1 MKILLEKR
9 NFVEIAA
16 GILMYRRK
24 PELEVFLVHPGGP
37 FFKNKDSW
45 SIPKGLVEEGENLK
59 DGAIREFSEETG
71 IVLASSSTLIP
82 LGHIVQKSGKI
93 VHAWAYENDFSGTIH
108 SNMVDHPQFGKFPE
122 VDQGKYFSVAD
133 AKSKIISGQIGL
145 IDSLESHLKT
155 SKIAEEILEI
165 K

>member
-1 MKILLEKR
+1 MEL
-9 NFVEIAA
+9 AA
-16 GILMYRRK
+16 GILMFRIK

-37 FFKNKDSW
+37 FFKKKDTW
-45 SIPKGLVEEGENLK
+45 SIPKGLVEQGENLK
-59 DGAIREFSEETG
+59 ETAIREFTEETG
-71 IVLASSSTLIP
+71 IAVASSITLIP

-122 VDQGKYFSVAD
+122 VDQGKYFTISE
-133 AKSKIISGQIGL
+133 AKSKITSGQIGL
-145 IDSLESHLKT
+145 IDSLESHLKA